1 MKKNIFKKLISFAVI
16 FSFILT
22 MTINVNAEGTA
33 ILKTVKAEGDK
44 VTQLFTEQTDDQS
57 YMKAMITNV
66 DAKANTLNVRIEM
79 TNRGGHTNEDATNPK
94 PKFTINF
101 NDDQAV
107 QKAENVENIDK
118 YFDVEFTNTEDWDA
132 DAAESQDNRGGYG
145 DANSFVSKSELTTD
159 ENGKVNVLEYT
170 IKLKEG
176 VNTDDLVGHTFQV
189 LSTGL
194 ITDGTSRANYGYG
207 ANGDCAIPQFTFQ
220 KPETPVKTGVKTN
233 TAILIIGV
241 VGACVLVVALGK
253 KNKMSRI

>member
-44 VTQLFTEQTDDQS
+44 VTPLFTKQTDDQS

-118 YFDVEFTNTEDWDA
+118 YFDVEFTNTEDWDETL
-132 DAAESQDNRGGYG
+132 ESQTDEGYG
-145 DANSFVSKSELTTD
+145 DAKAFNSKSELTTD

-207 ANGDCAIPQFTFQ
+207 ANSECAIPQFTFQ